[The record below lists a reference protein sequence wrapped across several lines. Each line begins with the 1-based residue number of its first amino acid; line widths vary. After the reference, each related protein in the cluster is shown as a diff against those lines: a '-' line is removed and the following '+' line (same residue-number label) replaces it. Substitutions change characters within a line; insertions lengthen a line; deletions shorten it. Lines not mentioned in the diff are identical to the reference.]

1 MVRPIIT
8 AVVILATLSLD
19 AAGAQQAITFKNFQR
34 FERIVT
40 GIDFFASSRQQI
52 APFEKPVAEARTK
65 LETLL
70 GGPLPKGALFICSSI
85 DQKDSIYE
93 PKILKAGYSWI
104 VTATTAEARAQEMLA
119 RIKAQMGREIT
130 AEMLDRMRNRSTEM
144 TANMEKQ
151 LVSSTLQQISYA
163 VLQTML
169 AKDLQYR
176 SSRLD
181 DMGKSPLPDWLDIGI
196 ASYAAGINLNASY
209 LQQHMDETFPI
220 EDILSMARPFV
231 ASSTDQSGGGGGG
244 FMGRSGGN
252 NDGGPPSG
260 FQGFPQG
267 NFGGRGMGGFG
278 GGGGQRGGGQRN
290 MPKDEQDRMLF
301 DGQASTFFSYM
312 VQKVGIEKIKEL
324 IVQTREGKESRE
336 YITLPEVLGPDFEK
350 IEEDW
355 TGWAKALK
363 P

>member
-8 AVVILATLSLD
+8 AIVVLATLGLD
-19 AAGAQQAITFKNFQR
+19 AASAQQTVTFKNFQR

-40 GIDFFASSRQQI
+40 GIDFFASGRQQI
-52 APFEKPVAEARTK
+52 APFEKPVAEAKAR

-93 PKILKAGYSWI
+93 PKILKAGYSWV
-104 VTATTAEARAQEMLA
+104 VTAMTAEARAQEMLA
-119 RIKAQMGREIT
+119 RIKAQMGREVS
-130 AEMLDRMRNRSTEM
+130 AEMLDRMKNRSTEM
-144 TANMEKQ
+144 SASMKEQ

-196 ASYAAGINLNASY
+196 ASYAAGINVNASY
-209 LQQHMDETFPI
+209 LQQHLDETFPI

-231 ASSTDQSGGGGGG
+231 ASSSDQIGGGGGA
-244 FMGRSGGN
+244 FMARSGGN
-252 NDGGPPSG
+252 DGGGPPSG
-260 FQGFPQG
+260 FPGASQAS
-267 NFGGRGMGGFG
+267 FGGRGMGGFG
-278 GGGGQRGGGQRN
+278 GGGGQRGSAQRN

-301 DGQASTFFSYM
+301 DSQASTFFSYL
-312 VQKVGIEKIKEL
+312 VQKIGIEKIKEL
-324 IVQTREGKESRE
+324 IAQAREGKESRE

-355 TGWAKALK
+355 ANWVKALK